1 MGDTMKVLWI
11 SLRLFENSDE
21 KQTAVWLKALAVKLS
36 EMPNLQ
42 LANVSKNAN
51 SKDLK
56 RCDFGAI
63 QQWALPGFAID
74 KKGLPPQ
81 NIQSYYSDIL
91 NEFKPDIIQ
100 VWGSE
105 NPLKL
110 LPFINQYPA
119 AKVLTMQGVLGSIA
133 DRSLIG
139 LSFNNIISTIG
150 IREII
155 KRQNIYTV
163 AQSFNDEAVHEN
175 EMIKQ
180 SGYIITQSNWTDTQI
195 RHLNTKAIF
204 YRVQRELRHEF
215 ISLGR
220 KWTDFTHEN
229 PIVYSAAIGYTLKGL
244 HTLIRAISIVSQFF
258 PHVELR
264 LAGITGRRDW
274 LGDGYLRFILKEIKK
289 HNLEGNIVW
298 LGPIAAKDI
307 VKNLQESSVFVNPS
321 MVESYSMVVA
331 EAMAVGTPSVIS
343 YAGAMPELAEDKKE
357 ALFFTPGDYKQLA
370 HKIISLLTNEQL
382 SKSISIAAQSRSNK
396 RIQENDNAAQ
406 QYQIYQDIFAKFNKI
421 SSNK

>member
-1 MGDTMKVLWI
+1 MKVLWI

-36 EMPNLQ
+36 ETPNLQ

-63 QQWALPGFAID
+63 QQWALPGFSID
-74 KKGLPPQ
+74 KRGLPPK
-81 NIQSYYSDIL
+81 NIQAYYNNIL

-100 VWGSE
+100 IWGSE

-110 LPFINQYPA
+110 LPFIHQYSA

-139 LSFNNIISTIG
+139 LTFKDIISTIG

-163 AQSFNDEAVHEN
+163 AQSFNYEAVYEN

-180 SGYIITQSNWTDTQI
+180 SGYIITQSNWTDSQI
-195 RHLNTKAIF
+195 RHINRKAIF
-204 YRVQRELRHEF
+204 YRVQRELRNEF
-215 ISLGR
+215 VSPDR
-220 KWTDFTHEN
+220 KWTDFTHETA
-229 PIVYSAAIGYTLKGL
+229 IVYSAAIGYTLKGL
-244 HTLIRAISIVSQFF
+244 HSLIRAISIVKQLF
-258 PHVELR
+258 PNVELR
-264 LAGITGRRDW
+264 LAGLIGRKDW

-307 VKNLQESSVFVNPS
+307 VKNLQEASVFVNPS
-321 MVESYSMVVA
+321 LVESYSMVVA

-343 YAGAMPELAEDKKE
+343 FAGAMPELATSDKE

-370 HKIISLLTNEQL
+370 CNIIRLLTNEKL

-396 RIQENDNAAQ
+396 RVNENDNAAQ
-406 QYQIYQDIFAKFNKI
+406 QYQIYQDIFSK
-421 SSNK
+421 SNQFI